1 MVVGDA
7 QQDVIIAGLLRRLWR
22 APTDG
27 YHFRPLQAMCDTW
40 ATEFEQRLPSA
51 PATLDARVGPRRD
64 RTAPPSAKLRQRDVL
79 LATDLHAGNV
89 VASQR
94 APWLLIDP
102 KPYLGDPA
110 YDVVQQHLLNCDRLA
125 ADPGGLADRMAG
137 LLGLGSERVT
147 QWLSARCVQESLDQP
162 ALGRVALA
170 LASA

>member
-1 MVVGDA
+1 M
-7 QQDVIIAGLLRRLWR
+7 
-22 APTDG
+22 
-27 YHFRPLQAMCDTW
+27 
-40 ATEFEQRLPSA
+40 
-51 PATLDARVGPRRD
+51 
-64 RTAPPSAKLRQRDVL
+64 L

-110 YDVVQQHLLNCDRLA
+110 YDVVQHLLNCDRLA

-162 ALGRVALA
+162 ALGRVAQA